1 MPAIMMASI
10 ARRVATSSLCGMS
23 PNGQSSNS
31 PLPYPYRIEKV
42 KFGAPLENV
51 CCTHNDIPSPLLV
64 MILKLHKEAPFKKD
78 VFRAPGNQANM
89 RKLIQFLQNGRLVNI
104 ENFSVHT
111 IASVLKKFLRKL
123 PSGIFGL
130 QNERRLFEMFICS
143 TDYEAKC
150 KEMQRILYQLP
161 TVTQHLLVLLF
172 GTFFSI
178 VNSRSTGMSSESLSI
193 SVAPSFF
200 HTCIPDGNKFAKI
213 EDVQRFKIAS
223 SIIKFMID
231 NFGVCNLFGKENYE
245 YYARI
250 TRRVLNVEESW
261 TFAFKYPSEE
271 LFYNHQE
278 EPSSS
283 SVELIHNQTLSP
295 SSILTL
301 MQQIDCK
308 NQSPSLMLDHQID
321 ENDGNHSNIQY
332 FMPSSSVN
340 KNGNRLE
347 HLKNVNQYAE
357 STKSLSF
364 LPIVHERQTQRMII
378 RSEWF
383 LKQKENCSNQLFP
396 NSQRS
401 QTLNATKVLIRKTS
415 SKEKRAAR
423 RLSLKKEK
431 KIESLQN
438 VSNQGPINSSVCND
452 QQKNFKQNES
462 LGSDNND
469 NVHLQTSIKKMTES
483 DCTNCNVRQVNIKYS
498 YKNKS

>member
-271 LFYNHQE
+271 LVPEWVKTESRKWNLPDFHLN
-278 EPSSS
+278 
-283 SVELIHNQTLSP
+283 
-295 SSILTL
+295 
-301 MQQIDCK
+301 
-308 NQSPSLMLDHQID
+308 DHSK
-321 ENDGNHSNIQY
+321 G
-332 FMPSSSVN
+332 
-340 KNGNRLE
+340 
-347 HLKNVNQYAE
+347 
-357 STKSLSF
+357 STSKSLG
-364 LPIVHERQTQRMII
+364 
-378 RSEWF
+378 
-383 LKQKENCSNQLFP
+383 
-396 NSQRS
+396 
-401 QTLNATKVLIRKTS
+401 LNPT
-415 SKEKRAAR
+415 
-423 RLSLKKEK
+423 
-431 KIESLQN
+431 
-438 VSNQGPINSSVCND
+438 
-452 QQKNFKQNES
+452 
-462 LGSDNND
+462 
-469 NVHLQTSIKKMTES
+469 
-483 DCTNCNVRQVNIKYS
+483 
-498 YKNKS
+498 

>member
-1 MPAIMMASI
+1 MSI
-10 ARRVATSSLCGMS
+10 LFRFW
-23 PNGQSSNS
+23 NH
-31 PLPYPYRIEKV
+31 PYSIETV

-78 VFRAPGNQANM
+78 IFRAPGNQANM

-383 LKQKENCSNQLFP
+383 LKQSN
-396 NSQRS
+396 
-401 QTLNATKVLIRKTS
+401 
-415 SKEKRAAR
+415 
-423 RLSLKKEK
+423 
-431 KIESLQN
+431 
-438 VSNQGPINSSVCND
+438 D
-452 QQKNFKQNES
+452 
-462 LGSDNND
+462 
-469 NVHLQTSIKKMTES
+469 
-483 DCTNCNVRQVNIKYS
+483 
-498 YKNKS
+498 